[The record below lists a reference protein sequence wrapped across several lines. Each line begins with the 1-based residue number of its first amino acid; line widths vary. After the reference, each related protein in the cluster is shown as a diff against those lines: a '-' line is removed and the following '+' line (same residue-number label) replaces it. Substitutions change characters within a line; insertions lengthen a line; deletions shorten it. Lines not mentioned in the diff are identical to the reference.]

1 MSTKFIRVP
10 NRKFDEGPSAASRG
24 RTQDV
29 QSLLQLVSEGAKL
42 VVVVSS
48 SSSSSSSGC
57 GSGGGS
63 SS

>member
-1 MSTKFIRVP
+1 VSTKFIRVP